1 MKTRRNDSA
10 GKMERDREQRHAEGS
25 GQRSE
30 TSACE
35 PWRPIDF
42 EGPDTSLT
50 QADLE
55 VMK

>member
-10 GKMERDREQRHAEGS
+10 GKKERDREQRHAEGS

-30 TSACE
+30 TSACK
-35 PWRPIDF
+35 PWKPIDF

-50 QADLE
+50 QDELTL
-55 VMK
+55 MK

>member
-1 MKTRRNDSA
+1 MEMRRNDSA
-10 GKMERDREQRHAEGS
+10 GKKERDPARRQAEGG

-35 PWRPIDF
+35 PWKPIDF